1 VKAPRNSAFSLIE
14 LIVVLLIMGTVGSV
28 VVACFMGGVR
38 AYERARDFGSGE
50 VDAYLTFE
58 TMEREL
64 KNVVVVP
71 DVPFEGDSMM
81 MRFVTTVS
89 SRNSDGVVGSDV
101 AEVRYWED
109 GNAGIL
115 HSTSLL
121 GDSSGT
127 TADEDML
134 MRGNVRM
141 RISFRNASEG
151 SSGATWTDSWQS
163 ETNLPQQVRI
173 RLAGGDLGES
183 VLERTVLIP
192 IGGE

>member
-1 VKAPRNSAFSLIE
+1 MKHLRPAAFSLIE
-14 LIVVLLIMGTVGSV
+14 LIVVLLIMGTLGSV

-64 KNVVVVP
+64 KNIAVVP
-71 DVPFEGDSMM
+71 EVPFEGDSMM
-81 MRFVTTVS
+81 MRFVTSVPFQ
-89 SRNSDGVVGSDV
+89 NSDGIVGSDV
-101 AEVRYWED
+101 AEVRYWQD
-109 GNAGIL
+109 GKAGIL
-115 HSTSLL
+115 HSTTLL
-121 GDSSGT
+121 GDSNGQT
-127 TADEDML
+127 VDEEVL
-134 MRGNVRM
+134 MRGKVRM

-183 VLERTVLIP
+183 VLERIVLIP